1 MIKEQLLYERFME
14 SLRRKV
20 SNKTL
25 MVKILTDI
33 LMIEKDAV
41 YRRMRGEVNFTF
53 AEIASIANQLGIS
66 LDSIIGSASPTY
78 RPSHLKI
85 NRHGNPTDA
94 DYRSLSDFNERIK
107 SLRQHPEAEI
117 AEICNILPQIFS
129 FDLEMI
135 SRFNLFIWGLT
146 ISEEGKHFQEVTV
159 PERTRK
165 LYRELFHNMRCIT
178 SKFIWDNMLFQYM
191 VNEIKYNLSIHRMEP
206 EDARALKEELHR
218 LLDYTEKICIN
229 GKFDE
234 GGTAYLFISDITIYN
249 NYMYVACEDY
259 HCSMVKVFIL
269 DSIISYDR
277 KFFEQTKICINA
289 VKQVSTLISV
299 SGGRS
304 RTIFFDRQ
312 RKIVDSL

>member
-1 MIKEQLLYERFME
+1 MVKEQILYERFME

-20 SNKTL
+20 SSKTM
-25 MVKILTDI
+25 MVKMLTDI

-53 AEIASIANQLGIS
+53 SEIATIANQLGIS
-66 LDSIIGSASPTY
+66 LDAIVGTASPTY

-85 NRHGNPTDA
+85 NTHGNPTDA

-107 SLRQHPEAEI
+107 SISDQPTAEI
-117 AEICNILPQIFS
+117 AEICNILPQLFYADLDMITRFS
-129 FDLEMI
+129 
-135 SRFNLFIWGLT
+135 LFIWELT
-146 ISEEGKHFQEVTV
+146 INEEGKHFQEITV

-165 LYRELFHNMRCIT
+165 LYQELFHNMRCIT
-178 SKFIWDNMLFQYM
+178 SKFVLDSLVFQYM

-206 EDARALKEELHR
+206 EDVLLIKEELHQ

-229 GKFDE
+229 GKFEE
-234 GGTAYLFISDITIYN
+234 GGTAYMFISDVSIYN
-249 NYMYVACEDY
+249 NYMYVECEDY
-259 HCSMVKVFIL
+259 HFSMVKVFIL

-277 KFFEQTKICINA
+277 KFFEQTKTCINA
-289 VKQVSTLISV
+289 VKHVSTLISV
-299 SGGRS
+299 SGGKS
-304 RTIFFDRQ
+304 RTLFFDKQ